1 LALEKW
7 LKKEHSRR
15 FHPRRFMI
23 SSKATAPAQIMLNY
37 PKSAGTIVGGA
48 GTVPSFIV
56 PVLFISYLQMDF
68 SESPFFLGEK
78 STKNKTHQKCDE
90 NSGKKSQDEKHN
102 GMSFS
107 MTRST

>member
-1 LALEKW
+1 MV
-7 LKKEHSRR
+7 KKRTLTKVSPPPLYDLHKSNSARTD
-15 FHPRRFMI
+15 H
-23 SSKATAPAQIMLNY
+23 AQLSQKRWDN
-37 PKSAGTIVGGA
+37 SGGA

-56 PVLFISYLQMDF
+56 PVLFISYLQINF
-68 SESPFFLGEK
+68 SESPFFLGGK